1 MKNFKTLIAAISV
14 TAAAIVPA
22 ANAATVVQVLGSGS
36 SAIWQTAGIGAYKLA
51 GASAGHYTVKG
62 DTGCTQTPA
71 CAQLLDS
78 RSASILP
85 EGGNLWVVWNSA
97 QTEVW
102 AYLSVDSVVGNRM
115 FLAAPRAKLAIDAK
129 TQTTVVGQNLI
140 SPALWGADASVIPAA
155 VYAALNNAPVTA
167 AFTDIRPE
175 DAKFAETRAVT
186 TLDPTDYTGL
196 GYGTGPNTLIG
207 TPVHSAY
214 STSQAN
220 PVDFS
225 LGGSTDPFTNDP
237 TPKNITIPIG
247 ASPIVFIINRTD
259 ASGLGSANFGGTAKP
274 FTNITD
280 AEAQKV
286 FSGTECDTT
295 ALGGTISDVPVYP
308 ILREPISGT
317 MNTTEFSVFRIAADP
332 HQSQEANVGEPTYP
346 STSNPLAKTCLAGG
360 GERHRAIGTGEMVNG
375 AGSPATGGVLNTK
388 DGIGYTFFSYG
399 NVSKIAGSASYG
411 YVQLDSVDPIATAYT
426 NGELPT
432 CTAPCP
438 ATPGASFPNLRSGK
452 YRAWSVLR
460 VVTDVS
466 GVNYTNTSALVTSI
480 QANVN
485 ATVPDFVPFKAVG
498 TDPGLKYYRSH
509 YLQSGV
515 APNNGLSGQTE
526 AGGDMGGCI
535 EPVGPAPG
543 VLSCHQ

>member
-1 MKNFKTLIAAISV
+1 MKNVKTLISTAMIVA
-14 TAAAIVPA
+14 AAAILPA

-51 GASAGHYTVKG
+51 GTGAGHYTVKG

-71 CAQLLDS
+71 CAQMKDS
-78 RSASILP
+78 RSGSILP

-115 FLAAPRAKLAIDAK
+115 FLAAPRAALEIDAATK
-129 TQTTVVGQNLI
+129 TSVAGQNLI
-140 SPALWGADASVIPAA
+140 ASSLWGADATYLPAA
-155 VYAALNNAPVTA
+155 VYTALNNKQVTA

-186 TLDPTDYTGL
+186 ALDPTDYTGL

-207 TPVHSAY
+207 TPVHSAF

-225 LGGSTDPFTNDP
+225 LGGSTDPFTSDP
-237 TPKNITIPIG
+237 TPKNITIPVG
-247 ASPIVFIINRTD
+247 ATPVVFIVNRTN
-259 ASGLGSANFGGTAKP
+259 ASGLGSPNFGGTGKP
-274 FTNITD
+274 LTNITD

-286 FSGTECDTT
+286 FSGTQCDTT
-295 ALGGTISDVPVYP
+295 ALGGTISDEPVYP

-317 MNTTEFSVFRIAADP
+317 MNTTEFTVFRIKADP
-332 HQSQEANVGEPTYP
+332 NQSQEANVGEPTYP
-346 STSNPLAKTCLAGG
+346 SSANPLAKTCVAGK
-360 GERHRAIGTGEMVNG
+360 GERYRAIGTGEMVNG
-375 AGSPATGGVLNTK
+375 AGTTGGVLNTK
-388 DGIGYTFFSYG
+388 DGIGYTFFGYG
-399 NVSKIAGSASYG
+399 NVSKIAGTTSYG
-411 YVQLDSVDPIATAYT
+411 YVQLDSVDPISTSYT

-438 ATPGASFPNLRSGK
+438 ATPGASFPNLRNGK

-466 GVNYTNTSALVTSI
+466 GVNYTTTSALVTSI
-480 QANVN
+480 QANIN

-498 TDPGLKYYRSH
+498 GDPGLKYYRSH

-515 APNNGLSGQTE
+515 SPNNGLSGQTE

-543 VLSCHQ
+543 ILSCHQ

>member
-1 MKNFKTLIAAISV
+1 MKNFKTFIATAMAL
-14 TAAAIVPA
+14 TAAAMIPA
-22 ANAATVVQVLGSGS
+22 ANAATAVMVLGSGS

-51 GASAGHYTVKG
+51 GNGAGHYTVKG

-71 CAQLLDS
+71 CAQLVDS
-78 RSASILP
+78 RDGSSILP
-85 EGGNLWVVWNSA
+85 EGGNLWVVWNAA

-102 AYLSVDSVVGNRM
+102 ADVSVDSVVGNRM

-140 SPALWGADASVIPAA
+140 ASALWGADASVIPAA
-155 VYAALNNAPVTA
+155 VYTALNNAQVTA

-175 DAKFAETRAVT
+175 DAKFAETRAVS

-207 TPVHSAY
+207 TPVHSAF

-225 LGGSTDPFTNDP
+225 LGGSTDPFTSDP

-247 ASPIVFIINRTD
+247 ATPIVFIINRTN
-259 ASGLGSANFGGTAKP
+259 ANGLGSPNFGGSGKP
-274 FTNITD
+274 LENITD
-280 AEAQKV
+280 AQAQKV

-295 ALGGTISDVPVYP
+295 ALGGTIADEPIYP

-317 MNTTEFSVFRIAADP
+317 MNTTEFTVFRIKADP
-332 HQSQEANVGEPTYP
+332 DQSQEANVGEPTYP
-346 STSNPLAKTCLAGG
+346 SSSNPLAKTCVGG
-360 GERHRAIGTGEMVNG
+360 KGERYRAIGTGEMVNG
-375 AGSPATGGVLNTK
+375 SGTTGGILNTK
-388 DGIGYTFFSYG
+388 DGIGYTFFGYG

-426 NGELPT
+426 NGDLPT

-438 ATPGASFPNLRSGK
+438 VTPGASFPNLRKGK

-466 GVNYTNTSALVTSI
+466 GANYTNTSALVTSI
-480 QANVN
+480 QENIN
-485 ATVPDFVPFKAVG
+485 STVPDFVPFKAVG
-498 TDPGLKYYRSH
+498 SDPGLKYYRSH

-543 VLSCHQ
+543 ILSCHQ